1 MSCHSNSH
9 NDTSGLWESNPR
21 SNSLCKSWLFPLSHC
36 WQMVNWVNGHRSFWG
51 TIVAHTFCSVARS
64 FLLRTQPPLQSL
76 GPDMKIASSLV
87 TEQELSFLLW
97 LHLTPLLYQSCLF
110 LVVDIKEYPYW
121 IPICFTSKIFCF
133 VFTTCCRWRL
143 FGCPPAL
150 LIMMASWPWWWS
162 TTPDLYNWYISGGK
176 GMATIDF

>member
-76 GPDMKIASSLV
+76 GRDMKIASSLV

-97 LHLTPLLYQSCLF
+97 LHLTP
-110 LVVDIKEYPYW
+110 
-121 IPICFTSKIFCF
+121 
-133 VFTTCCRWRL
+133 
-143 FGCPPAL
+143 PAL
-150 LIMMASWPWWWS
+150 PVLSFSGCRYQGIPLLDTHLFYLKDILLCFHNLLQMKAVWLSPSLADHDGLLALMVKHHPLISIIGIYLGARAWQP
-162 TTPDLYNWYISGGK
+162 
-176 GMATIDF
+176 

>member
-1 MSCHSNSH
+1 MAPMSCHSNSH

-76 GPDMKIASSLV
+76 GRDMKIASSLV

-97 LHLTPLLYQSCLF
+97 LHLTP
-110 LVVDIKEYPYW
+110 
-121 IPICFTSKIFCF
+121 
-133 VFTTCCRWRL
+133 
-143 FGCPPAL
+143 PAL
-150 LIMMASWPWWWS
+150 TRYEGGS
-162 TTPDLYNWYISGGK
+162 TDLLDAVPTPGPFSLTWKSVMDGVWGITLPDK
-176 GMATIDF
+176 EK